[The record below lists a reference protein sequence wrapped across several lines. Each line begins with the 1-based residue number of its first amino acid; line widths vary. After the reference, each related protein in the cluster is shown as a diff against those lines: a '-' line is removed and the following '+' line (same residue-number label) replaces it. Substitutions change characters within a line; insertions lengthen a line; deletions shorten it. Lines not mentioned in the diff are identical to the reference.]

1 MTKYITNVEVSMKS
15 LITYFVEN
23 GTLIKS
29 TEKYYSDDECIKI
42 NELKDDTEFNFYK
55 FNDVSDI
62 LLYFNDIL

>member
-1 MTKYITNVEVSMKS
+1 MKA

-29 TEKYYSDDECIKI
+29 TENYYTDDECKKI
-42 NELKDDTEFNFYK
+42 NELQDNEDFKFYK